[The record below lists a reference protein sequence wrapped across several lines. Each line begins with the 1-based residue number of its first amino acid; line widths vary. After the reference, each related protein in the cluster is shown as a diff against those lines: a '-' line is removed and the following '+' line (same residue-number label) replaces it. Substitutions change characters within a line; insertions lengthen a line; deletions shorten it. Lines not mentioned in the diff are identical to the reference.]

1 MICHQPDVNKID
13 LHAKDPFEAKY
24 QLFINKRKN
33 VISKPYN
40 ICEAFIEY
48 SNGYFTIQS
57 FLSVAK
63 NIRLNSTQ
71 MKKRKKKKTMK
82 IPNKWGLQELAWD
95 IYNII
100 HKILISRILWTFV
113 NNVLQNYIGFS

>member
-71 MKKRKKKKTMK
+71 MKKRKKKKPWKFQTNEGFK
-82 IPNKWGLQELAWD
+82 NLHEIFITSFTRYWLQ
-95 IYNII
+95 
-100 HKILISRILWTFV
+100 
-113 NNVLQNYIGFS
+113 GFYEPL

>member
-71 MKKRKKKKTMK
+71 MKKRKRKNHENSKQMRASRTCMRYLKHHS
-82 IPNKWGLQELAWD
+82 QD
-95 IYNII
+95 IDFKDFMNLC
-100 HKILISRILWTFV
+100 K
-113 NNVLQNYIGFS
+113 